1 MGKRDNAL
9 FSRDLKYLVRPVR
22 YKYPQSRPKRRGGW
36 VIVALV
42 GSAVGGWM
50 FFGPGSDAA
59 LDNNYKPIKQASV
72 IPGTRTLTQ
81 QFDDIFSVA
90 PVTWPRAT
98 ATSEMPIADTGA
110 APSPATSDTVTE
122 SPERMVKLTLPQI
135 QRTITDIPT
144 ASSAASTRAAVHQWS
159 GVMIRKGDT
168 LAGIFH
174 RRGLR
179 PADAIKLAG
188 LDGATMLTKLR
199 PGRELR
205 IGTDA
210 VGEFAALHY
219 ELNPIEYLSIRLDDN
234 RYEVGNEKRQFE
246 IRYTQSQGVIES
258 SLFRAGA
265 TAGLSDPL
273 LIKLV
278 GVFGWDID
286 FALDLRRGD
295 RFAVIYEEQLVEG
308 EKIGNGG
315 IVAAEFI
322 NNGETYR
329 AIRHIDS
336 DGFEAYFTPAGQ
348 SVRRTFLRTPVK
360 FSRISSTFSKRRY
373 HPVLKTWRAHR
384 GVDYAAPRGTPILAT
399 ADGRVVRVGTDGGY
413 GKSIVIRHGGN
424 YSTLYAHL
432 SRYSKGLKIG
442 KPVRQGQTIGY
453 IGSTG
458 LATGPHLHYEFR
470 VNRVHRDPLKFKQP
484 KADPIDSKY
493 RDAFLRDARVWVARL
508 DTMRAPSAVALVD

>member
-9 FSRDLKYLVRPVR
+9 FSRDLKYLVRPTG
-22 YKYPQSRPKRRGGW
+22 YQNPQSRTRRRGNW
-36 VIVALV
+36 VTVALV
-42 GSAVGGWM
+42 SSAVGGWM

-59 LDNNYKPIKQASV
+59 LDNDYKPIKQASV
-72 IPGTRTLTQ
+72 IPGTKTLTH
-81 QFDDIFSVA
+81 QFDDNFSLA
-90 PVTWPRAT
+90 PVTWPGAT
-98 ATSEMPIADTGA
+98 TTSETPIADTRA
-110 APSPATSDTVTE
+110 APPPITSDTLTE
-122 SPERMVKLTLPQI
+122 SPERMANLAPPEI

-144 ASSAASTRAAVHQWS
+144 ASSVASTRAAAYQWS

-188 LDGATMLTKLR
+188 LDGATVLTKLR

-210 VGEFAALHY
+210 AGEFAALHY
-219 ELNPIEYLSIRLDDN
+219 ELNPVEYLSIRLDDN
-234 RYEVGNEKRQFE
+234 RYEVSNEKRQLE
-246 IRYTQSQGVIES
+246 IRYAQSQGVIES

-265 TAGLSDPL
+265 KAGLSDPL
-273 LIKLV
+273 LIRLV

-295 RFAVIYEEQLVEG
+295 RFAVIYEEQFVDG
-308 EKIGNGG
+308 EKVGNGG
-315 IVAAEFI
+315 VIAAEFI
-322 NNGETYR
+322 NDGETYR

-348 SVRRTFLRTPVK
+348 SLRRTFLRTPVK

-384 GVDYAAPRGTPILAT
+384 GVDYAAARGTPILAT
-399 ADGRVVRVGTDGGY
+399 ADGRVIRVGTDGGY

-432 SRYSKGLKIG
+432 SRYSKGLKTG
-442 KPVRQGQTIGY
+442 KPVRQGQIIGY

-470 VNRVHRDPLKFKQP
+470 VDRVHRDPLKYKQP
-484 KADPIDSKY
+484 KAEPIDSKY
-493 RDAFLRDARVWVARL
+493 RDAFLRDAQVWVARL
-508 DTMRAPSAVALVD
+508 DTMQAPNAVALVD